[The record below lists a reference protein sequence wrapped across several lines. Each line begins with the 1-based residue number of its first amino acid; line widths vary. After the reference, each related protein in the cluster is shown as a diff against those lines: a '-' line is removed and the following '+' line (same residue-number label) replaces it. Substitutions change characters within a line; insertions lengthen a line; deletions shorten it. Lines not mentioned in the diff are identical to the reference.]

1 MKRLEYDPSQTG
13 LKAIFKPWQE
23 TTLHTIME
31 NPQGLNS
38 RETWQ
43 KVNQKLNPE
52 TISRASI
59 INFLKD
65 IHQLG
70 ILTSEDQT
78 GKGGH
83 HPLYKPAMNE
93 THLKQFITEEILTTL
108 IRNFPEETKTALNKI
123 AHSK

>member
-1 MKRLEYDPSQTG
+1 MKRIQYDPTQTG
-13 LKAIFKPWQE
+13 LRAVFKPWQE

-43 KVNQKLNPE
+43 KVNQKLGKD

-59 INFLKD
+59 INFLEDMHKM
-65 IHQLG
+65 G
-70 ILTSEDQT
+70 VLTGDDQT

-83 HPLYKPAMNE
+83 HWTYKPAMNE
-93 THLKQFITEEILTTL
+93 ARLRQFIIEEILTSL
-108 IRNFPEETKTALNKI
+108 IHDFPEETKTALRKT
-123 AHSK
+123 S